1 VSEVAAELA
10 RVYKQEAGR
19 ILAPLIRVLGGDF
32 DLAEEALHEAFEAAL
47 ASWPTAGLPQNPGA
61 WLTQTA
67 RHKALDVAR
76 RRAMARRKLERYG
89 AEHDEPVVF
98 APDEGAGLDDRL
110 RLLFTCCHPALAL
123 EAQIALTLRTLGGL
137 TTEEIA
143 RAFLVPEPTM
153 AQRLVRAKNKIREA
167 KIPYEVP
174 AREALG
180 ERLDAV
186 LAVVYLVFSE
196 GYAATRG
203 DAMIRAELTED
214 ALRLGR
220 LLVELMP
227 EEPAPEGLLALMLL
241 HQSRHSTRVDDQGD
255 LVLLEHQDRSRWARP
270 LIEEGLTRTEAA
282 LRRGRGTPSVYAL
295 QAAIAALHARA
306 TRPEDTDW
314 PQIAGLYD
322 VLARAHPSPVVS
334 LNRVVARGMAHG
346 FEAAYPELGALA
358 APLDGYHL
366 FHATRADFARRLGH
380 VDEARAA
387 YRRALALAQTEPERR
402 FLSRRLA
409 ELSEQHR

>member
-1 VSEVAAELA
+1 MTDITAELA
-10 RVYKQEAGR
+10 RVYKREAGR

-32 DLAEEALHEAFEAAL
+32 DIAEEALHEAFEAAL
-47 ASWPTAGLPQNPGA
+47 SSWPSAGLPANPGA

-76 RRAMARRKLERYG
+76 RRAMARRKLEQYG
-89 AEHDEPVVF
+89 VEQGTPLTELD
-98 APDEGAGLDDRL
+98 DEGAGLDDQL
-110 RLLFTCCHPALAL
+110 RLLFTCCHPALSP

-203 DAMIRAELTED
+203 DSMIRADLTED

-227 EEPAPEGLLALMLL
+227 TEPGPEGLLALMLL
-241 HQSRHSTRVDDQGD
+241 HQSRYATRLDDRGD
-255 LVLLEHQDRSRWARP
+255 LVLLEHQDRTRWDRA
-270 LIEEGLTRTEAA
+270 LIEEGLVRTEAA
-282 LRRGRGTPSVYAL
+282 LRKRRGAPNAYAV
-295 QAAIAALHARA
+295 QAAITALHARA
-306 TRPEDTDW
+306 ATPAETDW
-314 PQIAGLYD
+314 PQIAALYE
-322 VLARAHPSPVVS
+322 VLERAHPSPVVA
-334 LNRVVARGMAHG
+334 LNRIVARAMADG
-346 FEAAYPELGALA
+346 VPRAMGELAALA
-358 APLDGYHL
+358 EPLRDYHL
-366 FHATRADFARRLGH
+366 FHATRADFARRLGQTE
-380 VDEARAA
+380 EARSA
-387 YRRALALAQTEPERR
+387 YQRALELAQTEPERR
-402 FLSRRLA
+402 FLSRRLV
-409 ELSEQHR
+409 ELEAP